1 MILWHISRNVGQC
14 QPLDTEEEC
23 LCCREIDVMASRL
36 DEGFQPFILDGQI
49 KRSVSRNTRGFSQLC
64 SMLMCPTPSTI
75 TTDSSMDH

>member
-36 DEGFQPFILDGQI
+36 DKAEVKCITEHDGFQTLVLNVHVI
-49 KRSVSRNTRGFSQLC
+49 NTAY
-64 SMLMCPTPSTI
+64 
-75 TTDSSMDH
+75 